1 MSPHTFSGA
10 ARLLHWLM
18 AVLIIG
24 MLFIGVGMVSTVG
37 NSHTWLVPLHK
48 SVGATL
54 LVLVLIR
61 LAVRATHRPPP
72 LPADMPAPQKAIAHL
87 SHIVLY
93 ALMIA
98 LPLVGWSM
106 LSAGGYPITVWGAAH
121 LPPLMAPDR
130 GLYATL
136 RHLHTYLAYALFL
149 TVIAHLSAALMHAF
163 LFRDGV
169 FQSMAAWRTRR

>member
-1 MSPHTFSGA
+1 MKSTTFSAA

-18 AVLIIG
+18 AVLIIA

-37 NSHTWLVPLHK
+37 VSHNWLVPLHK

-54 LVLVLIR
+54 LLLVLIR
-61 LAVRATHRPPP
+61 LVVRATKGTPP
-72 LPADMPAPQKAIAHL
+72 LPVDMPAPQKAIAHL
-87 SHIVLY
+87 SHLVLY

-106 LSAGGYPITVWGAAH
+106 LSAGGYPITVWGAVH
-121 LPPLMAPDR
+121 LPPLLSPDR
-130 GLYATL
+130 GLYASL

-163 LFRDGV
+163 IFKDGV

>member
-1 MSPHTFSGA
+1 MKSTTFSGA

-18 AVLIIG
+18 AVLIIA

-37 NSHTWLVPLHK
+37 ASHNWLVPLHK
-48 SVGATL
+48 SVGVTL
-54 LVLVLIR
+54 LLLALIR
-61 LAVRATHRPPP
+61 LAVRATKGTPP
-72 LPADMPAPQKAIAHL
+72 LPADMPAPQKAVAHL
-87 SHIVLY
+87 SHLVLY

-106 LSAGGYPITVWGAAH
+106 LSAGGYPITVWGAVH
-121 LPPLMAPDR
+121 LPPLLSPDR
-130 GLYATL
+130 GLYASL

-149 TVIAHLSAALMHAF
+149 TVIAHLSAALMHGL
-163 LFRDGV
+163 LFKDGV